1 MRKLVLDTMSALGD
15 VERHLDSS
23 THEKVS
29 GLFNVEASVF
39 KDQAGRTCDVAKVRN
54 YDQDVCMVM
63 PRKDGFVDVSD
74 INGSYVVEGIDA
86 EDKFTFGRAIAAVV
100 SNKNGVEPVVASEVK
115 TDNILP
121 LRLA

>member
-100 SNKNGVEPVVASEVK
+100 SNINGVEPVVASEVK

>member
-74 INGSYVVEGIDA
+74 INGSYVVEGC
-86 EDKFTFGRAIAAVV
+86 R
-100 SNKNGVEPVVASEVK
+100 
-115 TDNILP
+115 
-121 LRLA
+121 R

>member
-1 MRKLVLDTMSALGD
+1 
-15 VERHLDSS
+15 
-23 THEKVS
+23 
-29 GLFNVEASVF
+29 
-39 KDQAGRTCDVAKVRN
+39 
-54 YDQDVCMVM
+54 MVM

-100 SNKNGVEPVVASEVK
+100 SNINGVEPVVASEVK